1 MAMAVTMEVG
11 NDGVA
16 VISIS
21 NPPLNII
28 NAAMLA
34 ALKEKFGE
42 ATRRRDVKAIVLT
55 GKGGRFSGGFDI
67 NAFQNPSSDTSD
79 RTIGSID
86 LVLNTIEDC
95 KKPVVAAIEG
105 LALGGGLELAMG
117 CHARI
122 AAPKTQLGL
131 PELTLGVIPGLG
143 GTQSLPRLV
152 GVSKAI
158 EMMLF
163 SKPIMSEE
171 GKLLGLIDEIA
182 TSEEL
187 VRVSRLHALEISD
200 GCKPW
205 VRSLHRTD
213 KIGSLSEAQQLLRTA
228 REQAKRTA
236 PNMPQHLACLDAV
249 EEGLLHGGY
258 KGLLKEAAVSKELVQ
273 SNTTKALT
281 HLFFAQRATAKVP
294 NITDVGLKPN
304 HVKKVGII
312 GGGIMGSGIATSLML
327 SNITVFLKEIN
338 SEYLLKGMKTVEG
351 GYYIDTLSNI
361 QSLVA
366 RGKVTQDKARKALS
380 MLEGVSDYSEF
391 KEMDMVIEA
400 VIEDIPL
407 KQEIFSELE
416 KVCSSC
422 CILATNTSSIDLN
435 VIGEKTKSQDR
446 IIGAHFFS
454 PAHIMPLLEII
465 RTEKTS
471 PQVILDLLTVGK
483 IMKKVPIVVLNCT
496 GFAVNRSFFPYMQV
510 PHLLVHLGVDLF
522 RIDRAIRNFGFPL
535 GPFQLQDLGG
545 FRLGKASGKEYEN
558 AFPDRTFRSPLTEL
572 LLKNGR
578 NGKSNGKGFYVHEK
592 GSKPKP
598 DPSVLPIIDESRKLM
613 NIMPGGK

>member
-67 NAFQNPSSDTSD
+67 NAFQNPSGDTSD
-79 RTIGSID
+79 RTIESID
-86 LVLNTIEDC
+86 LVLNTIEGAASSIMSASVLKKDAVHAREILSNC

-200 GCKPW
+200 GRKSW

-213 KIGSLSEAQQLLRTA
+213 KVGSLSEAQELLRTA

-281 HLFFAQRATAKVP
+281 HLFFSQRATAKVP

-312 GGGIMGSGIATSLML
+312 GGGIMGSGIATSLIL

-391 KEMDMVIEA
+391 KEMDMVIEVGYFA

-416 KVCSSC
+416 KVCSYC

-446 IIGAHFFS
+446 IIGAHFFR
-454 PAHIMPLLEII
+454 LL
-465 RTEKTS
+465 
-471 PQVILDLLTVGK
+471 
-483 IMKKVPIVVLNCT
+483 N
-496 GFAVNRSFFPYMQV
+496 
-510 PHLLVHLGVDLF
+510 LF
-522 RIDRAIRNFGFPL
+522 
-535 GPFQLQDLGG
+535 
-545 FRLGKASGKEYEN
+545 
-558 AFPDRTFRSPLTEL
+558 
-572 LLKNGR
+572 
-578 NGKSNGKGFYVHEK
+578 
-592 GSKPKP
+592 
-598 DPSVLPIIDESRKLM
+598 
-613 NIMPGGK
+613 

>member
-11 NDGVA
+11 NDGVG

-28 NAAMLA
+28 NAAILA

-67 NAFQNPSSDTSD
+67 NAFQNPSVLKYASINVGTTGDTSD
-79 RTIGSID
+79 RTIESID

-200 GCKPW
+200 GRKPW

-351 GYYIDTLSNI
+351 GYYIDTLCAPFVNI
-361 QSLVA
+361 V
-366 RGKVTQDKARKALS
+366 
-380 MLEGVSDYSEF
+380 
-391 KEMDMVIEA
+391 
-400 VIEDIPL
+400 
-407 KQEIFSELE
+407 
-416 KVCSSC
+416 
-422 CILATNTSSIDLN
+422 
-435 VIGEKTKSQDR
+435 
-446 IIGAHFFS
+446 
-454 PAHIMPLLEII
+454 
-465 RTEKTS
+465 
-471 PQVILDLLTVGK
+471 
-483 IMKKVPIVVLNCT
+483 
-496 GFAVNRSFFPYMQV
+496 
-510 PHLLVHLGVDLF
+510 
-522 RIDRAIRNFGFPL
+522 
-535 GPFQLQDLGG
+535 
-545 FRLGKASGKEYEN
+545 
-558 AFPDRTFRSPLTEL
+558 
-572 LLKNGR
+572 
-578 NGKSNGKGFYVHEK
+578 
-592 GSKPKP
+592 
-598 DPSVLPIIDESRKLM
+598 
-613 NIMPGGK
+613 